1 MTDPCVYV
9 VHSIDTEGPLGGDA
23 RRNPDGS
30 AEFFDSWDDIL
41 VSLAELTAADW
52 RSAHCD
58 SFGDPYR
65 FNWFIMD
72 FTGFATNP
80 KCRVAEYHDTW
91 DRIHSLP
98 VELDGRYWHYHVPP
112 ANGAGDQ
119 WSESWLTSNEC
130 NVVLARRLLERG
142 AFPAAFRAGGTI
154 EDDAASRWLEEV
166 IPIDYSNRVSD
177 RSVPTDDL
185 YRFNWFGAP
194 DVWGGYHPSRVNFL
208 QPGDMRRYVYRCI
221 DYRSRYNDMTEEIAT
236 ECFLAAKADGR
247 PRVLS
252 FFSHDTRD
260 MRPETYEAV
269 ALLRAVSEQTG
280 VPWRSATA
288 VDAHCAYADI
298 TPKPL
303 TVAVSDADGGFQI
316 DVMGDAFQ
324 LIPFVA
330 AELRDGRFARL
341 FPRPSGGG
349 RWKLETFGQEL
360 VSLGVAVSNAVGVTA
375 LQCGRVVDGSFHAV
389 SA

>member
-1 MTDPCVYV
+1 MLFR
-9 VHSIDTEGPLGGDA
+9 S
-23 RRNPDGS
+23 DGS
-30 AEFFDSWDDIL
+30 AEFFDNWDDIL
-41 VSLAELTAADW
+41 VSLAELTLPAW
-52 RSAHCD
+52 RATHCD
-58 SFGDPYR
+58 SFGDLYR

-72 FTGFATNP
+72 FTGFRTNP

-130 NVVLARRLLERG
+130 NAVLTRRLLERG
-142 AFPAAFRAGGTI
+142 AFPPAFRAGGTI
-154 EDDAASRWLEEV
+154 EDDAASRWLEET
-166 IPIDYSNRVSD
+166 IPIDYSNRVSH

-194 DVWGGYHPSRVNFL
+194 DAWGAYHPSRINFL
-208 QPGDMRRYVYRCI
+208 KPGGMRRVVYRCI

-236 ECFLAAKADGR
+236 GCFLAVKADGR

-260 MRPETYEAV
+260 MRPETYDAV
-269 ALLRAVSEQTG
+269 ALLRTVSEATG

-288 VDAHCAYADI
+288 VGAHQAVSGTIA
-298 TPKPL
+298 KPL
-303 TVAVSDADGGFQI
+303 TVSLEQHPAGVRIETHGDVFQR
-316 DVMGDAFQ
+316 V
-324 LIPFVA
+324 PFVG
-330 AELRDGRFARL
+330 AELRDGRFVRL
-341 FPRPSGGG
+341 FPRPIASG
-349 RWKLETFGQEL
+349 RWELAAFGDEI
-360 VSLGVAVSNAVGVTA
+360 VALGVAVSNVAGEVA
-375 LQCGRVVDGSFHAV
+375 LQRVRFVDGLMTLVEA
-389 SA
+389 